1 MAGNSQDNINDTYVD
16 GSGVERY
23 RGSNNR
29 VDRSNNS
36 SSNSSSRKGSL
47 GGSSGSGRGS
57 SSGNSWKDNRI
68 KNPDGTYSQTFNRDG
83 NTETWIQDANGKLIS
98 KSVTKGETAGLATS
112 NTTGNKN
119 YTYNFN
125 DGGSYTGK
133 ESNWE
138 DAARKA
144 GNVSGLRSSL
154 SYPDYVDYNEAD
166 RYLKEMAGKYNMNL
180 NNPNG
185 NTGRTYTK
193 EEALAAGLVPGFDA
207 PSAATDISTGNG
219 SSYSATGNGVNA
231 PGFIGLSYDDL
242 LNMYSNA
249 YSAPTSA
256 AMSMANTVQQKFAN
270 AQADTDAYYDK
281 LNKDAYVAKK
291 IAELNM
297 PQQMQAAGL
306 TGGLTESSLLQNEA
320 DYRNAYQANQLQR
333 QKDIRDI
340 QQNEAEYLGNLN
352 TQIAQ
357 YEAQA
362 RTAAASAYQDMINA
376 QNNYNLTMAQM
387 AQSQNRWEREMLMK
401 QAEAEY
407 NRAMESEDRFYS
419 ILGTVAGIAADAEDK
434 ATMDKLYGVYG
445 DKLGLEGL
453 SYTPKPKKSSSSS
466 GGSTGGSI
474 RDINSD
480 SADTIIPEEGLNITN
495 RTYKGANG
503 KDYIVIDGKGYPY
516 SAEDIIGLIKS
527 GSLIY
532 DTSKSGLNSLHF
544 AR

>member
-1 MAGNSQDNINDTYVD
+1 MAGNSQDNINNTYVD
-16 GSGVERY
+16 SSGVERY
-23 RGSNNR
+23 SGSNNR

-36 SSNSSSRKGSL
+36 SSSKGSSSE
-47 GGSSGSGRGS
+47 SSGSSRGS
-57 SSGNSWKDNRI
+57 SSGNSWKDNRT
-68 KNPDGTYSQTFNRDG
+68 KNSDGTYTQRFNRDG

-98 KSVTKGETAGLATS
+98 KSVTKGETTGLATS

-119 YTYNFN
+119 YRYDFN

-185 NTGRTYTK
+185 NTDRTYTK

-207 PSAATDISTGNG
+207 PSAATDVNTGNG
-219 SSYSATGNGVNA
+219 SSYLTTGNGINA

-291 IAELNM
+291 MAELNL
-297 PQQMQAAGL
+297 PQQMQAAGI

-320 DYRNAYQANQLQR
+320 DYRNAYQTNQLQR

-340 QQNEAEYLGNLN
+340 QQNEAEYLGDLN
-352 TQIAQ
+352 AQIAQ

-362 RTAAASAYQDMINA
+362 RTSAASAYQDMINA
-376 QNNYNLTMAQM
+376 QNNYNLTIAQM
-387 AQSQNRWEREMLMK
+387 AQSQNQWEREMLMK

-407 NRAMESEDRFYS
+407 NKAMESEDRFYS
-419 ILGTVAGIAADAEDK
+419 ILGTVAGIAAGAEDK
-434 ATMDKLYGVYG
+434 ATMDKLYGIFG

-474 RDINSD
+474 RDINGD
-480 SADTIIPEEGLNITN
+480 SADTTIPEEGLNLTN
-495 RTYKGANG
+495 QTYRGANG
-503 KDYIVIDGKGYPY
+503 KNYIVIDGNGYPY
-516 SAEDIIGLIKS
+516 SAEDIIGLIEN
-527 GSLIY
+527 GILTY

>member
-1 MAGNSQDNINDTYVD
+1 MAGNSQDNINNTYVD

-36 SSNSSSRKGSL
+36 SSSKGSSS
-47 GGSSGSGRGS
+47 GSSGSGRGS

-68 KNPDGTYSQTFNRDG
+68 KNSDGTYTQRFNRDG

-98 KSVTKGETAGLATS
+98 KNVTKGETAGLATS

-207 PSAATDISTGNG
+207 PSAATDVSTGNG
-219 SSYSATGNGVNA
+219 SSYPATGNGVNA

-387 AQSQNRWEREMLMK
+387 AQSQNQWEREMLMK

-495 RTYKGANG
+495 RTSKGANG
-503 KDYIVIDGKGYPY
+503 KDYIVIDGKDYPF

>member
-1 MAGNSQDNINDTYVD
+1 MAGNSQDNINNTYVD
-16 GSGVERY
+16 GSGVERF

-36 SSNSSSRKGSL
+36 SSSKGSSS
-47 GGSSGSGRGS
+47 GSSGSNRGS
-57 SSGNSWKDNRI
+57 SSGNSWKDNRT
-68 KNPDGTYSQTFNRDG
+68 KNSDGTYTQRFNRDG

-119 YTYNFN
+119 YRYDFN
-125 DGGSYTGK
+125 DGSSYTGK

-144 GNVSGLRSSL
+144 GNVSGLRNSL

-185 NTGRTYTK
+185 NTGKTYTK

-207 PSAATDISTGNG
+207 PSAATDVSTRNG

-270 AQADTDAYYDK
+270 AQADANAYYDK

-291 IAELNM
+291 MAELNL
-297 PQQMQAAGL
+297 PQQMQAAGI

-320 DYRNAYQANQLQR
+320 DYRNAYQTNQLQR

-407 NRAMESEDRFYS
+407 NKAMESEDRFYS

-434 ATMDKLYGVYG
+434 ATMDKLYGIYG

>member
-1 MAGNSQDNINDTYVD
+1 MAGNPQDNINNTYVD
-16 GSGVERY
+16 DSGVERF

-29 VDRSNNS
+29 VDRSNS
-36 SSNSSSRKGSL
+36 SSSSKGSSS
-47 GGSSGSGRGS
+47 GSSGSSRGS
-57 SSGNSWKDNRI
+57 SSGNSWKDNRT
-68 KNPDGTYSQTFNRDG
+68 KNSDGTYTQRFNRDG
-83 NTETWIQDANGKLIS
+83 NTETWIQDANGKPIS

-119 YTYNFN
+119 YRYDFN
-125 DGGSYTGK
+125 DGSSYTGK

-207 PSAATDISTGNG
+207 PSAATDVSTGNS
-219 SSYSATGNGVNA
+219 SSYLTTGNGINA

-291 IAELNM
+291 MAELNL
-297 PQQMQAAGL
+297 PQQMQAAGI

-320 DYRNAYQANQLQR
+320 DYRNAYQTNQLQR

-352 TQIAQ
+352 AQIAQ

-376 QNNYNLTMAQM
+376 QNNYNLTIAQM
-387 AQSQNRWEREMLMK
+387 TQSQNQWEREMLMK

-407 NRAMESEDRFYS
+407 NKAMESEDRFYS

-434 ATMDKLYGVYG
+434 ATMDKLYGIYG

-466 GGSTGGSI
+466 SGSTGGSI
-474 RDINSD
+474 RDINGD
-480 SADTIIPEEGLNITN
+480 SADTTIPEGDFKITN
-495 RTYKGANG
+495 YTFKDANG
-503 KDYIVIDGKGYPY
+503 DYIIIDGEKHYY
-516 SAEDIIGLIKS
+516 SAEDIMRGIENGD
-527 GSLIY
+527 LIY
-532 DTSKSGLNSLHF
+532 DTSKSGLHVLHK
-544 AR
+544 ANKG